1 MVLSMRR
8 LPTVLFA
15 VSALFALLL
24 ISPSRAM
31 ALSLQWPTE
40 GSYVCQIALLLFAA
54 AMLFFIREI
63 YYTGLQ
69 RFGGFRLLI
78 WSWGILVLW
87 NLNAF
92 VGNWSEWTLSNPVI
106 VGRGFSRQ
114 LLMSDAHTWLFYI
127 TKINYFLLLPP
138 AFYLFYRGL
147 KVLTREPRSEGPGAE
162 GP

>member
-1 MVLSMRR
+1 MRR
-8 LPTVLFA
+8 LSAVLFA

-24 ISPSRAM
+24 ISPPQAL

-40 GSYVCQIALLLFAA
+40 GSYVRQTAHLLFAA

-78 WSWGILVLW
+78 WSWWILVLW
-87 NLNAF
+87 NLTAF

-106 VGRGFSRQ
+106 VGHGFSRQ
-114 LLMSDAHTWLFYI
+114 LLMSDAHTWLFYLA
-127 TKINYFLLLPP
+127 KIAYFLLLPP

-147 KVLTREPRSEGPGAE
+147 KVLAREPESEGPGAE

>member
-1 MVLSMRR
+1 MRR
-8 LPTVLFA
+8 LPTVLIA

-24 ISPSRAM
+24 ISPPQAL

-40 GSYVCQIALLLFAA
+40 GSYVRQTAHLLFAA

-78 WSWGILVLW
+78 WSWGILALW

-92 VGNWSEWTLSNPVI
+92 VGNWSEWALSNPVI
-106 VGRGFSRQ
+106 LGHGISRR
-114 LLMSDAHTWLFYI
+114 LLMSDANSWLFYLTQI
-127 TKINYFLLLPP
+127 DHFLLLPP

-147 KVLTREPRSEGPGAE
+147 KVLAREPRPEEPGAE
-162 GP
+162 AP